1 MNALFVIS
9 YNNECR
15 TSWLKSKSNDS
26 HDSRLMFIYFL
37 GQTVEVLKSYVESEY
52 GIPMGLQTLFLE
64 NLLMMDPLSLLDFA
78 EAKGEH
84 ILGSCLLCLYPGAC
98 MKTLNTKFRHIIL
111 DYISS

>member
-1 MNALFVIS
+1 MS
-9 YNNECR
+9 YQLIEVKTER
-15 TSWLKSKSNDS
+15 L
-26 HDSRLMFIYFL
+26 SRFSSLFIYFL

-84 ILGSCLLCLYPGAC
+84 IFVS
-98 MKTLNTKFRHIIL
+98 
-111 DYISS
+111 